1 MNKFAQRLK
10 ELRNDEKGLT
20 QKKLAEI
27 IHTTDDCIFFW
38 EKGRSEP
45 SIDDIIALAN
55 YFDVSIDY
63 LLGRSDKLN

>member
-1 MNKFAQRLK
+1 MNKFSERLK
-10 ELRNDEKGLT
+10 DLRTSEKGLT
-20 QKKLAEI
+20 QKKLALI
-27 IHTTDDCIFFW
+27 INSTDDCIFFW

-63 LLGRSDKLN
+63 LLGRSDNLN

>member
-10 ELRNDEKGLT
+10 DLRTDEKGLT

-27 IHTTDDCIFFW
+27 INTTDDCIFFW

-55 YFDVSIDY
+55 YFDVSTDY
-63 LLGRSDKLN
+63 LLGRSDSLN

>member
-10 ELRNDEKGLT
+10 ELRTDEKGLT

-27 IHTTDDCIFFW
+27 ISTTDDCIFFW

-55 YFDVSIDY
+55 YFDVSADY